1 MRKKPSRRVHRRKLI
16 PMKWLG
22 TVLCTLG
29 IALTSFNIYPANI
42 FIMFVGT
49 AIWFVAGMLQNDWPL
64 ATGEFISVVLYASGI
79 LFFVIN
85 LLWLQT

>member
-1 MRKKPSRRVHRRKLI
+1 MKKRKLPRRVHRRKLI

-22 TVLCTLG
+22 TVLCTVG

-49 AIWFVAGMLQNDWPL
+49 GIWFVAGMLQKDWPL
-64 ATGEFISVVLYASGI
+64 ATGELISVVLYGTGI
-79 LFFVIN
+79 IYLIWN
-85 LLWLQT
+85 ILLN